1 MLYLCNYACR
11 IYVLMC
17 REAVTSCFS
26 NNVSLIGDDTDL
38 LVILLHDMTRHHSFE
53 HKLLLTT
60 KSYIYD
66 IEKIQNRLGSQVV
79 NSLLLI
85 HAFTGCTT
93 TSRVHGIGKENF

>member
-1 MLYLCNYACR
+1 
-11 IYVLMC
+11 MC

-38 LVILLHDMTRHHSFE
+38 LVILLHMTRHHSFE

-66 IEKIQNRLGSQVV
+66 IEKIRNRLGSQVV
-79 NSLLLI
+79 NSMRSQDVIQL
-85 HAFTGCTT
+85 AEFT
-93 TSRVHGIGKENF
+93 E